1 MDQAQQL
8 RNIVKLS
15 NQKVNKVSRVI
26 TVTSGK
32 GGVGKSNSSVNLAI
46 QLKRLGKRV
55 IILDADF
62 GLANVEIMFGAI
74 PKFNLSDVIF
84 RGKNIKEII
93 TTGPEDIGFISGGSG
108 ISELAN
114 LNRNQIDILVKNLI
128 ELDELADYIII
139 DTGAG
144 ISDAVLEF
152 ILVSKEVFLVITP
165 EPTSMT
171 DAYSLLKVLNN
182 NPRFNHEEVEIKVLS
197 NRANSYQEGISSFNK
212 MNAVVSNFLNLKIK
226 LLGVVPNDDNVQKAI
241 IRQKP
246 VSILNPYSKASKAY
260 ENIAGLMVKEE
271 TIHGDRIGI
280 ASMFSQL
287 LKTRLRR

>member
-15 NQKVNKVSRVI
+15 NQKINKVARVI

-55 IILDADF
+55 IIFDADF
-62 GLANVEIMFGAI
+62 GLANIEVMFGAV
-74 PKFNLSDVIF
+74 PKFNLSDLIF
-84 RGKNIKEII
+84 RGKNMKEII
-93 TTGPEDIGFISGGSG
+93 TLGPEDIGFVSGGSG

-114 LNRNQIDILVKNLI
+114 LNRNQIDILVRNLA

-144 ISDAVLEF
+144 ISDAVMEF
-152 ILVSKEVFLVITP
+152 ILVSKEIVLVITP

-182 NPRFNHEEVEIKVLS
+182 TSRFNHNDAKIKVLS

-212 MNAVVSNFLNLKIK
+212 INTVVARFLNLNID
-226 LLGVVPNDDNVQKAI
+226 LLGVIPNDENVQKAI

-246 VSILNPYSKASKAY
+246 VSILNPNSKASKAY
-260 ENIAGLMVKEE
+260 ENIARQMVNDEIVHENKK
-271 TIHGDRIGI
+271 GI
-280 ASMFSQL
+280 ANMFSEL
-287 LKTRLRR
+287 LRSRMRR